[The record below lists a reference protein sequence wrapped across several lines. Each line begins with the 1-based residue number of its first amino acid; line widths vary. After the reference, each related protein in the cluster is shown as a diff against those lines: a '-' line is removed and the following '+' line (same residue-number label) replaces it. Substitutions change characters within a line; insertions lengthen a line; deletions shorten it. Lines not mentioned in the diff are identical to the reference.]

1 MEFEGGAC
9 HFSVEPVGEED
20 IEDADGEG
28 CKEKPAAE
36 SGVGD
41 GVFAP
46 LLGEIVGNKEKAE
59 DFDESEEEEIPRH
72 GVGIEEQRDH
82 HKQRQIKEDGTFHHP
97 TREKGIS

>member
-1 MEFEGGAC
+1 MELEGRAG
-9 HFSVEPVGEED
+9 HFDVEPVGEED

-28 CKEKPAAE
+28 CEEKPAAE

-59 DFDESEEEEIPRH
+59 DFGETEEEEIPRH
-72 GVGIEEQRDH
+72 GVGIEEESDH
-82 HKQRQIKEDGTFHHP
+82 HKQRQIKEDGTLHHP
-97 TREKGIS
+97 AGEKGIS